1 MHDLVIRNGTVCDG
15 SGIPTRVADVAVD
28 NGIITKVGRVGGD
41 RGRTEIDAEGQ
52 LVTPGFVDIHT
63 HFDGQVSWDPQLTP
77 SCWHGVTSVV
87 MGNCGVGFAP
97 AQPDRHDWLIGLME
111 GVEDIPGASLS
122 EGITWE
128 WETFP
133 EYLDAVAKVPRS
145 MDVAAQVP
153 HGALRAY
160 VMGERGA
167 ANEPPTEDDLEQ
179 MCRLVREGLHAGAI
193 GFSTSR
199 TLTHLAITGDPV
211 PGTFAAEEELF
222 ALGGVLGEVG
232 TGVFQLVPLGAGGE
246 KVDDP
251 LGEIKWMRKL
261 SAAVGRP
268 ITFGLFQNDND
279 PDGWRELLQIA
290 EDAVAGGADL
300 HPQVAGRPFSVIV
313 SLDSTHPFH
322 KRPSYRKIAHL
333 PAARRRAAMRDSALR
348 ERILRERPVGS
359 DPRSAL
365 FPQGYERHF
374 PMTTTSPNY
383 EPAADQS
390 FDALARRT
398 GANPEALIYDFLA
411 SEDTS
416 GMIFRPLLGYSEFT
430 LDPIRE
436 MLLHPQ
442 AVLGLSDAGAH
453 CRLICDS
460 STPTSML
467 THWVRDR
474 DRGERLPLEF
484 VVRKQTWDTARLYGL
499 RDRGL
504 LRPGYRADINV
515 IDLERLSLHAPEFV
529 FDLPAGGGRLI
540 QKADG
545 YTATVVAGE
554 ITYRDGRPSGAL
566 PGQLVRG
573 PKSGP
578 VVL

>member
-1 MHDLVIRNGTVCDG
+1 MHDLIIRNGSLCDG
-15 SGIPTRVADVAVD
+15 SGIPVRTGDVAVD
-28 NGIITKVGRVGGD
+28 HGVITRVGRVPG
-41 RGRTEIDAEGQ
+41 RGRTEIDAGGH

-133 EYLDAVAKVPRS
+133 EYLDAVERLPRV

-160 VMGERGA
+160 VMGDRGA
-167 ANEPPTEDDLEQ
+167 ANEPPTEEDLRR
-179 MCRLVREGLHAGAI
+179 MCALVRQGLQAGAI

-199 TLTHLAITGDPV
+199 TVTHLAITGDPV
-211 PGTFAAEEELF
+211 PGTFAAEDELF

-251 LGEIKWMRKL
+251 LGEIKWMRRL

-279 PDGWRELLQIA
+279 PDGWRELLQVA
-290 EDAVAGGADL
+290 EDAVASGADL
-300 HPQVAGRPFSVIV
+300 HPQVAGRPFSIII
-313 SLDSTHPFH
+313 SLDSTHPFRR
-322 KRPSYRKIAHL
+322 RPSYKRIAHL
-333 PAARRRAAMRDSALR
+333 PAAERRAAMRDPALR
-348 ERILRERPVGS
+348 EKILGEAPDDA
-359 DPRSAL
+359 DPRSSL

-374 PMTTTSPNY
+374 PMKANQPDY
-383 EPAADQS
+383 EPGADES
-390 FDALARRT
+390 FDAIARRT
-398 GANPEALIYDFLA
+398 GQNPETLIYDFLT

-416 GMIFRPLLGYSEFT
+416 GMIFRPLLGYSEYT

-453 CRLICDS
+453 CRLICDA

-474 DRGERLPLEF
+474 SRGARLPLEF
-484 VVRKQTWDTARLYGL
+484 VVKKQTWEPAQLYGL

-504 LRPGYRADINV
+504 LRPGYRADINI
-515 IDLERLSLHAPEFV
+515 IDLDRLSLRSPEFV
-529 FDLPAGGGRLI
+529 HDLPAGGGRLI

-545 YTATVVAGE
+545 YVATVVAGE
-554 ITYRDGRPSGAL
+554 ITFREGEATGAL
-566 PGQLVRG
+566 PGRLVRG
-573 PKSGP
+573 TRSGP